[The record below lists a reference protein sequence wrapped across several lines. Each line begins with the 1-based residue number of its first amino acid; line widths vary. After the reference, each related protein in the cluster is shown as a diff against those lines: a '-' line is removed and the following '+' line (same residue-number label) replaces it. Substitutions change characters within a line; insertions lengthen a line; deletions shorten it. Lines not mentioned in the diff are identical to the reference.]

1 MTLKLP
7 LTITLYG
14 QLPSGKNGMGITT
27 EGKRYPRKRFAAW
40 RTEALAQLP
49 RGLRAWN
56 TPVCLIVDY
65 VPGDRRIRDRSGML
79 DAIFHLLER
88 GRIITNDGLIED
100 LEWHTFPID
109 RERPMARLT
118 IVDADEWRRF
128 IKKTQQHF

>member
-1 MTLKLP
+1 MTRPL

-14 QLPSGKNGMGITT
+14 QLPSGKNGMGITA
-27 EGKRYPRKRFAAW
+27 EGRRYPRARFARW
-40 RTEALAQLP
+40 RAEALAQLP
-49 RGLRAWN
+49 RGIVKW
-56 TPVCLIVDY
+56 TEPVCLIVDY

-88 GRIITNDGLIED
+88 GRIVANDGLIED
-100 LEWHTFPID
+100 VEWHTYPMD

-118 IVDADEWRRF
+118 IIDAGQWRRF